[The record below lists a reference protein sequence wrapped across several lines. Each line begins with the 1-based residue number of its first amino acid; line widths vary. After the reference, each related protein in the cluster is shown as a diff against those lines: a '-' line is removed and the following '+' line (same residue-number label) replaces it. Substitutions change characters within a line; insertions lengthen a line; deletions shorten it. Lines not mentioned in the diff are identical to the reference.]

1 MAKMMTNQENSGL
14 LFTKRSEVPTIENT
28 FKDRHNPDG
37 RVDQQKP
44 VLTVNHNLAASW
56 HRLNI
61 ATRNQFTQVINEA
74 MSHRTQKL
82 HSHPIAQEL
91 SPSL

>member
-1 MAKMMTNQENSGL
+1 MMKNQENSGL
-14 LFTKRSEVPTIENT
+14 LFKKRPEVPTIEST
-28 FKDRHNPDG
+28 FTDRPNPDG

-44 VLTVNHNLAASW
+44 VLTVNHN
-56 HRLNI
+56 I
-61 ATRNQFTQVINEA
+61 ATRNQFIQVLNEA

-91 SPSL
+91 LFPPLEGHP